1 MQTLRKQTV
10 ETVVLL
16 SRKMPDDTI
25 DIDLEL
31 DEPDI
36 AATEPKA
43 TYQE

>member
-31 DEPDI
+31 DELDVTS
-36 AATEPKA
+36 TETKDV
-43 TYQE
+43 